1 MQFINLTTM
10 TMVFSTIA
18 AFSSGIIL
26 DMVALNNQKF
36 RKAESAYKMA
46 KTQKERKQA
55 KHLDARET
63 KRFFQLLLQQLKK

>member
-1 MQFINLTTM
+1 MQFVNLTTM
-10 TMVFSTIA
+10 MLVFSTIA
-18 AFSSGIIL
+18 AFSSGILL

-46 KTQKERKQA
+46 KKQKERKQA

-63 KRFFQLLLQQLKK
+63 KRFFQLVLQQLNE